1 MVVNVQY
8 AFYFFVATDTHVLLA
23 DACFKEAAPIRDC
36 PAQVLQHL
44 SREVGGLKRRRVYYR
59 DSKMWFEEIRHK
71 EGQFLG
77 FGAASTPQQHH
88 FARLIEKHALLDAQ
102 LMTNF

>member
-1 MVVNVQY
+1 MANVQY

-23 DACFKEAAPIRDC
+23 DACFKETSPIREC
-36 PAQVLQHL
+36 PTLVLQHVSNEL
-44 SREVGGLKRRRVYYR
+44 GGLKRRRVFYR
-59 DSKMWFEEIRHK
+59 DSKMWFEELRHQ

-77 FGAASTPQQHH
+77 FGPASQTQQLH